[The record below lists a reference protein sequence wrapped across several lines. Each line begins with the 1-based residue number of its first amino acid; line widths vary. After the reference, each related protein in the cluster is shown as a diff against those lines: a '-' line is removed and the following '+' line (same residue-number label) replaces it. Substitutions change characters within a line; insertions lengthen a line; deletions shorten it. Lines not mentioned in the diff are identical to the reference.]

1 MAIKSFRDRNPYLIG
16 LASMTVIGVLVGI
29 AFLVGIKH
37 LLEHNY
43 KVRAVFSDAAGI
55 RGGDLVRVA
64 GVKSGRVTKV
74 RADRVHGNVIVDL
87 VVNDS
92 IKLGQ
97 DAHAEVAL
105 ETLLGTRYVRLSG
118 PVSRPYL
125 RDIPSDKR
133 IIPIERTKT
142 PFDVF
147 ELTKIGT
154 RSIQATDTDKLN
166 LLIKQLGTVT
176 EDKHEQVSTLLQSVA
191 SLSDAI
197 NGRDAQLR
205 DLLDQADKLSGT
217 LEEKDQTLV
226 ALIDQS
232 QAILDLVSRRKG
244 DIAAGLQAG
253 NEAMGQV
260 AGILD
265 RNATQIDAILNTLH
279 PTLNLVEKHQAD
291 LDRALTLIGPGS
303 FGLGRAAA
311 HGPWAEV
318 YVRAVGPDY
327 VALIKQQ
334 FPNGLPVG
342 AGK

>member
-1 MAIKSFRDRNPYLIG
+1 VAVKSFRDRNPYFIG
-16 LASMTVIGVLVGI
+16 LGSIVIIGVLVTI
-29 AFLVGIKH
+29 AFLVGLKH
-37 LLEHNY
+37 LLDHDY

-55 RGGDLVRVA
+55 RGGDVVRVA

-87 VVNDS
+87 VVNDN

-97 DAHAEVAL
+97 DVHAEVAL
-105 ETLLGTRYVRLSG
+105 ETLLGTKYVRLSG
-118 PVSRPYL
+118 PVHAPYL
-125 RDIPSDKR
+125 RDMPSNQRVIPVD
-133 IIPIERTKT
+133 RTKT

-154 RSIQATDTDKLN
+154 RSIEATDTEKLN
-166 LLIKQLGTVT
+166 QLITQLGTVT
-176 EDKHEQVSTLLQSVA
+176 EGKHEQIGTLLQSVA
-191 SLSDAI
+191 TLSTAI
-197 NGRDAQLR
+197 NARDAQLR
-205 DLLDQADKLSGT
+205 DLLDQSDKLSGT
-217 LEEKDQTLV
+217 LQEKDQTLV

-232 QAILDLVSRRKG
+232 QAILELVTRRKG

-253 NEAMGQV
+253 NAAMGEV
-260 AGILD
+260 AGVLD
-265 RNATQIDAILNTLH
+265 RNSTQIDAILNTLH

-303 FGLGRAAA
+303 YGLGRAAA

-334 FPNGLPVG
+334 FPNGLPVE